1 MNVQRMPRRINQV
14 SIIKIQQS
22 SISRLL
28 SLNWFSDIGNSL
40 SESGYS
46 LANSLM
52 EAETYLGGPEWENVT
67 LEESN
72 KISAY
77 LSVNHT
83 VIFQDWNKLI
93 KESKD
98 FFEKELLAIIPHLN
112 GFDNTLLRQC
122 LEWDIIHYLVE
133 DAYKENLKE
142 PFFFEVLI
150 SIYESG
156 HIPCGWAGKWPNGH
170 MIVY

>member
-1 MNVQRMPRRINQV
+1 
-14 SIIKIQQS
+14 
-22 SISRLL
+22 
-28 SLNWFSDIGNSL
+28 
-40 SESGYS
+40 
-46 LANSLM
+46 M
-52 EAETYLGGPEWENVT
+52 EAETFLGGPEWENVT
-67 LEESN
+67 LEGAN
-72 KISAY
+72 KILSY
-77 LSVNHT
+77 LSVKHT

-112 GFDNTLLRQC
+112 GFDNTLLHQC

-133 DAYKENLKE
+133 DSYKENLKE
-142 PFFFEVLI
+142 PFFFEELI

-156 HIPCGWAGKWPNGH
+156 HIPCGWTGKWPNGQ

>member
-1 MNVQRMPRRINQV
+1 M
-14 SIIKIQQS
+14 KIQQS
-22 SISRLL
+22 SKSRIL
-28 SLNWFSDIGNSL
+28 SINWFSNIGNSI
-40 SESGYS
+40 SGSGYS

-52 EAETYLGGPEWENVT
+52 EAETYLASPEWENVT

-72 KISAY
+72 KISGY
-77 LSVNHT
+77 LSVKHT

-93 KESKD
+93 KESKA
-98 FFEKELLAIIPHLN
+98 FFEKELLTIIPHVS
-112 GFDNTLLRQC
+112 GFDNTLLHQC

-133 DAYKENLKE
+133 DAYKNNLKG
-142 PFFFEVLI
+142 PFFFGGLI

-156 HIPCGWAGKWPNGH
+156 HIPCGWNGKWPNGQ